1 MPRRDKPGHHSIAAD
16 YFSLADPD
24 LSAANVRLPHTETH
38 ALQRQ
43 RVGRLQATY
52 RVRLDRAEIIHFPRP
67 HQLENSAIDTLPFS
81 IARAAGRYLYCHSS
95 WLIPFLSSASVIV
108 GVPSRS
114 AVFGITKET
123 SMRSISCVAD
133 SQWPVVD
140 YCGAAPE
147 NRSGAESFPPTPR
160 RQQRDARFF
169 FFGGSSRPNAPRPVA
184 KSMSALCQKRI
195 ASLEGAECARLL
207 HGRCAATPGHL
218 HMHFYGH
225 SRAAIFLEGGV
236 ELG

>member
-24 LSAANVRLPHTETH
+24 LFAANVRLPHTETH

-43 RVGRLQATY
+43 RVGRLQATF

-81 IARAAGRYLYCHSS
+81 IARAAARYLYCHSS

-108 GVPSRS
+108 GVPIRS

-140 YCGAAPE
+140 YCGATPE
-147 NRSGAESFPPTPR
+147 NLYAPKVFHLPLDGNNAMPASF
-160 RQQRDARFF
+160 
-169 FFGGSSRPNAPRPVA
+169 
-184 KSMSALCQKRI
+184 L
-195 ASLEGAECARLL
+195 
-207 HGRCAATPGHL
+207 
-218 HMHFYGH
+218 
-225 SRAAIFLEGGV
+225 
-236 ELG
+236 